1 MSAQVDGRAPRSQT
15 TPRRVHITT
24 LGCRTNLA
32 DSLVLE
38 DELRQRGVAI
48 AGANERA
55 DVVIVNSCTVTHGAD
70 ADARKLARRFR
81 RKHPDAQI
89 VVTGCY
95 AQVAPEELRALPE
108 IDAVVGNDAKPGL
121 IAALIDGPADG
132 LIDRPTGAR
141 ATATAAGRT
150 LPRSVAPTTS
160 PEATTPETT
169 ALETTAL
176 RFARRLRQTAE
187 VATPGRRRG
196 RDWQPRLRPARS
208 FVTTMPETRTRP
220 FLKVQDGCDY
230 SCAFCIIPTARGVS
244 RSLSLQDVTR
254 DALAYAALGARELVL
269 TGIHLGHWGRDMTPR
284 RPFAALVEALATALE
299 RDGRVRRLRLGSVE
313 PNEVTP
319 ALITLLRDHP
329 LLCEHVHI
337 PLQSG
342 DDATL
347 RRMRRLYRAA
357 QWRET
362 VTALREAMPDAAIG
376 ADVLVGH
383 PGEDNASFERTL
395 AFLDDTPWS
404 YLHVFPFSARRGTAS
419 AQMDGQVAA
428 NDKAERVR
436 QLTARSAE
444 RRRAFHE
451 ARVGR
456 TFEAIVLDARAPA
469 GTVRALTR
477 NYIPVQL
484 DLGTRPRPDAGT
496 LLAARLIDA
505 GSQRCRAEVAR

>member
-38 DELRQRGVAI
+38 DELRQRGVDI
-48 AGANERA
+48 ARANERA

-89 VVTGCY
+89 IVTGCY

-132 LIDRPTGAR
+132 R
-141 ATATAAGRT
+141 ATATQAGRT
-150 LPRSVAPTTS
+150 LAQRVAPTTS
-160 PEATTPETT
+160 PETT

-230 SCAFCIIPTARGVS
+230 SCAFCIIPAARGVS
-244 RSLSLQDVTR
+244 RSLALQDVTR

-395 AFLDDTPWS
+395 AFLDAPPWS

-436 QLTARSAE
+436 RLTARSAE
-444 RRRAFHE
+444 RRRAFHH
-451 ARVGR
+451 ARVGQ

-496 LLAARLIDA
+496 LLPARLISA